1 MSFCEHSPTKSTLEH
16 GLRQKL
22 TMMENTS
29 ARLSSIRAQLRSN
42 SDQVRKD
49 IGNCVS
55 QYLSCIRNREQELIN
70 ELETIVLHKERKLSE
85 QQEQLNVAIGACQ
98 QALEC
103 VMRSNKND
111 GISMQEMLFR
121 MNAIDLSARE
131 TPQVMFEADHSS
143 MRKAINDFGK
153 VKLDHQY
160 RVMES
165 LPNDIEE
172 YDDGDTLAHK
182 SVMAMTHSRIPANAH
197 KNSNSVNTDDL
208 PHWLGHLHLKS
219 PELYDDFEVIR
230 NRTVSMGSSIEI
242 LPKQDAECEFFS
254 SHFNEESVV
263 EPPTTESIF
272 ARPMEHWLSSSN
284 DKDNQLRF
292 GLKSHRSTDD
302 CSMKTDDMKDEP
314 ANSKKRRLACAND
327 EPGSDKIEYDFG
339 NVIKGIQKS
348 SDSEW
353 LMNTKESSSETTS
366 EYSPIFKNIYVKQTT
381 SDDSCEVPAKQKRVW
396 YPTVGN
402 PNKESTWNN
411 GDMSQWLMKDPKAK
425 TDMPINQMAQ
435 NVAVWESVI
444 GWQKILEKIHAS
456 GENEWL
462 LPSSRVL

>member
-1 MSFCEHSPTKSTLEH
+1 MSFCAHSPTKASLEH

-29 ARLSSIRAQLRSN
+29 ARLSSIRAQLRAN

-49 IGNCVS
+49 IGSSIS
-55 QYLSCIRNREQELIN
+55 QYLACIRNREQELIN
-70 ELETIVLHKERKLSE
+70 ELESIVLQKERKLSE
-85 QQEQLNVAIGACQ
+85 QQEQLNVAIGGCQ

-103 VMRSNKND
+103 VMRTNKSD
-111 GISMQEMLFR
+111 GINMQEMLFR
-121 MNAIDLSARE
+121 LNTIDLSARE
-131 TPQVMFEADHSS
+131 TPQVTFEADHSAL
-143 MRKAINDFGK
+143 RKTITDFGRI
-153 VKLDHQY
+153 KLDHQY
-160 RVMES
+160 RIMES

-182 SVMAMTHSRIPANAH
+182 SVMTMTHTRIPANAN
-197 KNSNSVNTDDL
+197 KNSNAFSADHL
-208 PHWLGHLHLKS
+208 RQWLGNLHLKT

-242 LPKQDAECEFFS
+242 LPKPDTECGVFS
-254 SHFNEESVV
+254 SHFSEDPVIETPTIESFL
-263 EPPTTESIF
+263 S
-272 ARPMEHWLSSSN
+272 RPKEHGWSS
-284 DKDNQLRF
+284 DKDNQQRF

-302 CSMKTDDMKDEP
+302 CNMKTDDMKDEP

-327 EPGSDKIEYDFG
+327 EPSSEKIEYDFG
-339 NVIKGIQKS
+339 NVIKGIQRS
-348 SDSEW
+348 DDSEW
-353 LMNTKESSSETTS
+353 LLNAKESSSEMSS
-366 EYSPIFKNIYVKQTT
+366 ENSPSFKHMVVKQTT
-381 SDDSCEVPAKQKRVW
+381 SEDPCEVPTKQKRVW

-402 PNKESTWNN
+402 ANKESSWNN

-425 TDMPINQMAQ
+425 ADGPINQMAQ

-462 LPSSRVL
+462 LPSSRLL